1 MAAHRESSSGY
12 GWQGLER
19 KSTQNHHPLTVVAIK
34 ELGPPH
40 CPWMWRQISTLR
52 SLELQ
57 IMYWM
62 PTEAGAHRA
71 QQRGHRH
78 TPQPESLAR
87 RHKTARLTS
96 PGQPLKDPG

>member
-52 SLELQ
+52 SQDPQ

-62 PTEAGAHRA
+62 PPEVRNIPAVGVPVHVLDADP
-71 QQRGHRH
+71 
-78 TPQPESLAR
+78 TPYDGKGR
-87 RHKTARLTS
+87 
-96 PGQPLKDPG
+96 